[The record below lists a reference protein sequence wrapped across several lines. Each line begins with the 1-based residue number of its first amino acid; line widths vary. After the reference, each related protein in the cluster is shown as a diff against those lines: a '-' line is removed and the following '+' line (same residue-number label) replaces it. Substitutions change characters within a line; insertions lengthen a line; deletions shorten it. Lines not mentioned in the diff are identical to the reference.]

1 MPGAIAAYSFL
12 SRGAYGGVERHTLED
27 YENYTTA
34 DPLYAEKFSFA
45 RRGFSLILTGHAAL
59 EFLLALFIAR
69 AELAENLYLAL
80 VILPF
85 WTSFLIRLY
94 AWMFLLRDT
103 GLVDT
108 ILIRWIVIHEPLRLL
123 YNEGDVILGLIYG
136 YLPFAVLPLYATLE
150 RQDATLLDAAADLG
164 ATPWRALWRVT
175 IPLAMPGIWAAS
187 ILVFIPCLGTY
198 IVSDLL
204 GGSKTVLIGNLVQN
218 QWSAVSRDS
227 TLEAAASML
236 LMLLIQSAASHA
248 ALAGG
253 TVVKRALPTYA
264 AFAYLFL
271 HLPLVILAIFSVNRS
286 RFTVWDGLSLRWY
299 RAMFADHDLLA
310 SAGNSLLIAMA
321 STVLATIIGTLA
333 AYAKVMKERKTRPWH
348 GRLRSIYRW

>member
-1 MPGAIAAYSFL
+1 MKRLRAWFLAPAALLMLGTLAVPLAIVGAYSFL
-12 SRGAYGGVERHTLED
+12 SRGAYGGVEAPWTQ
-27 YENYTTA
+27 ENYIRLF
-34 DPLYAEKFSFA
+34 DPLYAVIFLRSVWVA
-45 RRGFSLILTGHAAL
+45 LIATAGCVALGFP
-59 EFLLALFIAR
+59 LALFIAR
-69 AELAENLYLAL
+69 AGERKNLYLAL

-108 ILIRWIVIHEPLRLL
+108 ILIELGLIHEPLRLL

-150 RQDATLLDAAADLG
+150 RQDPVLLDAAADLG
-164 ATPWRALWRVT
+164 AAPWRALWRIT

-218 QWSAVSRDS
+218 QFTASRDWPFG
-227 TLEAAASML
+227 AAAS
-236 LMLLIQSAASHA
+236 I
-248 ALAGG
+248 
-253 TVVKRALPTYA
+253 
-264 AFAYLFL
+264 
-271 HLPLVILAIFSVNRS
+271 
-286 RFTVWDGLSLRWY
+286 
-299 RAMFADHDLLA
+299 
-310 SAGNSLLIAMA
+310 LLIA
-321 STVLATIIGTLA
+321 A
-333 AYAKVMKERKTRPWH
+333 AIAMLFLMR
-348 GRLRSIYRW
+348 RSRQELL

>member
-1 MPGAIAAYSFL
+1 MKRLRAMFLAPAALLMLATLVVPLAIVAAYSFL
-12 SRGAYGGVERHTLED
+12 SRGAYGGVEAPWT
-27 YENYTTA
+27 YENYTRLF
-34 DPLYAEKFSFA
+34 DPLYATIFLRSA
-45 RRGFSLILTGHAAL
+45 WVSLVATAGCIVLGFP
-59 EFLLALFIAR
+59 LALFIAR
-69 AELAENLYLAL
+69 AGKRKNLYLAL

-108 ILIRWIVIHEPLRLL
+108 ILIELGLIHQPLQLL

-150 RQDATLLDAAADLG
+150 RQDPAMLDAAADLG

-204 GGSKTVLIGNLVQN
+204 GGSKTVLLGNLLQN
-218 QWSAVSRDS
+218 QFTASRDWPFG
-227 TLEAAASML
+227 AAAS
-236 LMLLIQSAASHA
+236 I
-248 ALAGG
+248 
-253 TVVKRALPTYA
+253 
-264 AFAYLFL
+264 
-271 HLPLVILAIFSVNRS
+271 
-286 RFTVWDGLSLRWY
+286 
-299 RAMFADHDLLA
+299 
-310 SAGNSLLIAMA
+310 LLIA
-321 STVLATIIGTLA
+321 A
-333 AYAKVMKERKTRPWH
+333 AIAMLLLMR
-348 GRLRSIYRW
+348 RSREELL